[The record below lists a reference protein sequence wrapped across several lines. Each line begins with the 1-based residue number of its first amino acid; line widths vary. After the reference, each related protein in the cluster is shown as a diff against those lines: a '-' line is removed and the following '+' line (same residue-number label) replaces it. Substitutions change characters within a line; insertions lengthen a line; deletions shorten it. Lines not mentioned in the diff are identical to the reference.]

1 MFALD
6 VGGGGVQ
13 RGVVDRN
20 SDVMGFDDTGELH
33 VHGFDDG
40 FGCDVVFLVVGEL
53 LVAASI
59 SFADGLIHGAGAR
72 VGVEDGAARDVASA
86 AAHRLYQRGR
96 AAQVTF
102 LFGVENGDQRN
113 TGGGEAFPQKIYS
126 GENTEFSA
134 PQ

>member
-20 SDVMGFDDTGELH
+20 SDVVGFDDAGELH

-72 VGVEDGAARDVASA
+72 VGVEDGAAGDVARA
-86 AAHRLYQRGR
+86 TGHRLVHRGR
-96 AAQVTF
+96 ARPV
-102 LFGVENGDQRN
+102 
-113 TGGGEAFPQKIYS
+113 I
-126 GENTEFSA
+126 
-134 PQ
+134 